1 MTWVKFNQSDK
12 AELVFPFLGIHPWG
26 MIDDSGVD

>member
-1 MTWVKFNQSDK
+1 MTGVKLNQSDK
-12 AELVFPFLGIHPWG
+12 AELVFPFLAIHLWG